1 MQIISNFE
9 KHSEEKFWKI
19 SKFES
24 FDLGISVE
32 RREADFETQR
42 EAKLYRM

>member
-9 KHSEEKFWKI
+9 KISEEKFWKI

-32 RREADFETQR
+32 RREADFSTPS

>member
-9 KHSEEKFWKI
+9 KNSEEKFWK
-19 SKFES
+19 FEI

-32 RREADFETQR
+32 RREADFLTPS